1 MNITETV
8 VEIGTKKV
16 GIICEVRETAEGKS
30 YLVDFQGVQTW
41 KNEGQIMLYLTS
53 ENNDNSGG
61 EFLVD

>member
-8 VEIGTKKV
+8 VEVGTQKV
-16 GIICEVRETAEGKS
+16 GIICEVRETTEGKS

-53 ENNDNSGG
+53 DHRNSGG

>member
-8 VEIGTKKV
+8 VEVGTHKV
-16 GIICEVRETAEGKS
+16 GIICEVRETTEGKS

-53 ENNDNSGG
+53 EHKPVQGD
-61 EFLVD
+61 FLVD

>member
-8 VEIGTKKV
+8 VEVDTKQV
-16 GIICEVRETAEGKS
+16 GIICEVKETASGKT
-30 YLVDFQGVQTW
+30 YLVDFHGVKTW

-53 ENNDNSGG
+53 DTNNINGG

>member
-8 VEIGTKKV
+8 VEIGTQKV
-16 GIICEVRETAEGKS
+16 GIICEVRETTEGKT
-30 YLVDFQGVQTW
+30 YLVDFQGAKTW

-53 ENNDNSGG
+53 DHRNSDG

>member
-8 VEIGTKKV
+8 VEVGTHKV
-16 GIICEVRETAEGKS
+16 GIICEVRETTEGKS

-53 ENNDNSGG
+53 EHKPIQGD
-61 EFLVD
+61 FLVD